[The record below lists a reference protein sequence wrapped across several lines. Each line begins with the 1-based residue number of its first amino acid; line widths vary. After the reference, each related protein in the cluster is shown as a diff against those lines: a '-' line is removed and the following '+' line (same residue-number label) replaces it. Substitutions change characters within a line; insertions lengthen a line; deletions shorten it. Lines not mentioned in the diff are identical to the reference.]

1 MQKEL
6 FIIETLSFSYNW
18 PLVFLSIAIAIFSS
32 FVALDISS
40 RLAISKN
47 RAKWKWIISGALV
60 MGLGIWSMHFIA
72 MLASHMS
79 MEVTYSVP
87 VVILSTVPALVSCW
101 IAFYLVS
108 RPPVSVKRLLIGA
121 VFIGTGI
128 ISMHYIGMEA
138 MQIGA
143 AITYNPVL
151 FSLSAV
157 IAFTGS
163 LAALFLLFRLRQLTG
178 FHWQKV
184 GSAVLM
190 GFAVI
195 GMHYIGMAAATFTP
209 LVDHGHR
216 EASSINSLSLGYTV
230 GLGTLLLLILAHN
243 SVRID
248 RRISAQTDE
257 YELKFQSVIE
267 SAKDA
272 IIVTDHKGL
281 IIQWNQGAERI
292 FGHTKETVIG
302 ESLQVIIP
310 ERIRKRHE
318 AGMTRYFDMKQ
329 PRVIGKTLELEGVRK
344 DGSEFPIE
352 MSLGT
357 WETETGVF
365 FSGIIRD
372 ITERKQADEKISSL
386 VYLDPLTGLPNRRLF
401 NDRLDT
407 LLVRAA
413 RDQQLFSLLYLDID
427 HFKLVNDMLGHAI
440 GDQLLK
446 EITERLLHQASEK
459 DTISRLGGDE
469 FILLLP
475 ETDYTQASNYARQIL
490 ECFNKP
496 FHFSGEELFITPS
509 IGISL
514 YPSDGQ
520 DAETLIKNAD
530 LALYR
535 VKEEGKNN
543 FQFFTNKMNEEVARR
558 SKIAIGL
565 RKGLERGE
573 FTINYQ
579 PQIDI
584 NSGDIIG
591 VEALV
596 RWLHPHMGPISP
608 GEFIPIAEESG
619 TIIQLG
625 EFVMRNACLQNKA
638 WQDAGLPKFRVAI
651 NISARQFSQAN
662 LCGLVQ
668 SALTDSGLE
677 PQYLELELTESSI
690 QGAASAVKTMN
701 ELKAMG
707 VHLTIDD
714 FGTGYSSLSYLK
726 LFPIN
731 TLKIDQYFTRN
742 IHLDMK
748 DAALVDTIIRMAHN
762 LGLNV
767 IAEGVETDEQL
778 NFLKERSCNQAQ
790 GYLFNR
796 PLPAA
801 DIARLYGNP
810 APAGI

>member
-1 MQKEL
+1 M
-6 FIIETLSFSYNW
+6 FTIETISFTYNW
-18 PLVFLSIAIAIFSS
+18 PLVVLSIAIAIFSA

-40 RLAISKN
+40 RLSISDEK
-47 RAKWKWIISGALV
+47 AKRKWIFTGALV
-60 MGLGIWSMHFIA
+60 MGLGIWAMHFIA
-72 MLASHMS
+72 MLAFHLS
-79 MEVTYSVP
+79 MEVAYSAPIVLIS
-87 VVILSTVPALVSCW
+87 ILPALLSCW
-101 IAFYLVS
+101 VAFYLVS
-108 RPPVSVKRLLIGA
+108 RPLTSFKRLLAGAAFIGA
-121 VFIGTGI
+121 GI
-128 ISMHYIGMEA
+128 TSMHYIGMEA
-138 MQIGA
+138 MQMGADITYDPFLLAVSA
-143 AITYNPVL
+143 AI
-151 FSLSAV
+151 
-157 IAFTGS
+157 AFAAS
-163 LAALFLLFRLRQLTG
+163 LAALYLLFHLRELCG

-184 GSAVLM
+184 GSAALM

-195 GMHYIGMAAATFTP
+195 GMHYTGMAAATFTHAEGH
-209 LVDHGHR
+209 LHSGASTVD
-216 EASSINSLSLGYTV
+216 STSLGYAI
-230 GLGTLLLLILAHN
+230 GLGTLLLLILAYN

-248 RRISAQTDE
+248 RRIAAHMDE
-257 YELKFQSVIE
+257 SELKFQSVIE
-267 SAKDA
+267 SANDA
-272 IIVTDHKGL
+272 IIVTDHEGNIL
-281 IIQWNQGAERI
+281 QWNQGAERI
-292 FGHTKETVIG
+292 FGQTKEEMLG
-302 ESLQVIIP
+302 EKLLAIIP
-310 ERIRKRHE
+310 ERLRELHA
-318 AGMTRYFDMKQ
+318 AGMARYFETRQ
-329 PRVIGKTLELEGVRK
+329 PQVIGKTLELEGLRR

-357 WETETGVF
+357 WETETGLF
-365 FSGIIRD
+365 FSSIIRD

-401 NDRLDT
+401 NDRLGST
-407 LLVRAA
+407 MARAA
-413 RDQQLFSLLYLDID
+413 ENQQLFSLLYLDID
-427 HFKLVNDMLGHAI
+427 HFKLVNDMLGHSV
-440 GDQLLK
+440 GDQLLM
-446 EITERLLHQASEK
+446 EVTDRLRQQASEK
-459 DTISRLGGDE
+459 VTISRLGGDE

-475 ETDYTQASNYARQIL
+475 ETDYTQAAAYAQGVL
-490 ECFNKP
+490 DCFNKP
-496 FHFSGEELFITPS
+496 FHFNGEELFVTPS
-509 IGISL
+509 IGISS
-514 YPSDGQ
+514 YPADGQ

-535 VKEEGKNN
+535 VKEEGRNN
-543 FQFFTNKMNEEVARR
+543 FQFFTNDMNEEMSRR

-596 RWLHPHMGPISP
+596 RWVHPHMGPISP

-662 LCGLVQ
+662 LCELVQ

-677 PQYLELELTESSI
+677 PQYLELELTESII
-690 QGAASAVKTMN
+690 QGSASAVKTMV

-707 VHLTIDD
+707 IHLSIDD

-742 IHLDMK
+742 IHADVK

-762 LGLNV
+762 LNLNV

-778 NFLKERSCNQAQ
+778 SFLKERRCNQAQ

-796 PLPAA
+796 PLPAD
-801 DIARLYGNP
+801 DITQIYGNP
-810 APAGI
+810 AVAGI